1 MAVNAIGNV
10 SLGTPRAGS
19 PWQLV
24 LLGMRVKVMVTGMV
38 ISGI

>member
-10 SLGTPRAGS
+10 SLGKPRAGS

-24 LLGMRVKVMVTGMV
+24 LLRMRVKVVGTGLI
-38 ISGI
+38 ISGS